1 MDKKPE
7 KQKKQPR
14 KITQQYLE
22 NAALY
27 YLQRH
32 ATSVSNFRLVMKR
45 KIDRSCRFFQS
56 DPAPFYDMVDSLAE
70 RYVRAGILNDQIFAE
85 AKTSTLRR
93 QGRSRQAITAKLR
106 VKGLAAEEIEQAL
119 QKTDSEHE
127 SHSDMDAEMAAALK
141 LARRKKLGPYR
152 PQEHIDMKERQKE
165 MAVMARAGFSFDVAR
180 RVLDYTEDMAD

>member
-56 DPAPFYDMVDSLAE
+56 DPAPFYEMVENLAE
-70 RYVRAGILNDQIFAE
+70 RYIRAGILNDQQFAE

-106 VKGLAAEEIEQAL
+106 VKGLSVEEIEQAL
-119 QKTDSEHE
+119 QKADTEHE
-127 SHSDMDAEMAAALK
+127 SYSDIDAEMAAALK
-141 LARRKKLGPYR
+141 LAKRKKLGPYR
-152 PQEHIDMKERQKE
+152 IATDIDIKERQKE
-165 MAVMARAGFSFDVAR
+165 MAVMARAGFSFDIAR
-180 RVLDYTEDMAD
+180 RVLDYTEDMTD